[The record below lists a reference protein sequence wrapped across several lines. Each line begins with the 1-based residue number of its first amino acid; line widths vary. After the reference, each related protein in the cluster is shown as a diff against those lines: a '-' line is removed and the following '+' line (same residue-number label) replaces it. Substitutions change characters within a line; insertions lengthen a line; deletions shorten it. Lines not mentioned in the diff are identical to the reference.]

1 MITLLLLILP
11 MATPQALT
19 DIIDISKVSSHST
32 ISDIVVFTV
41 KFTIDFPAGMLTFLV
56 PPIKS
61 SPAMYVPT

>member
-1 MITLLLLILP
+1 MIYLLLLLLP
-11 MATPQALT
+11 MVTPQVVT

-56 PPIKS
+56 SPIKS
-61 SPAMYVPT
+61 FPAMYVPT